1 MEHDKLKK
9 ILKKIK
15 ILKKR
20 TQLMSISQKNSPDK
34 NILKKVVTSLRK
46 VVVFLEK
53 NN

>member
-15 ILKKR
+15 ILKKKA
-20 TQLMSISQKNSPDK
+20 QLMAISQKNSPDK
-34 NILKKVVTSLRK
+34 NILRKVVTSLKK